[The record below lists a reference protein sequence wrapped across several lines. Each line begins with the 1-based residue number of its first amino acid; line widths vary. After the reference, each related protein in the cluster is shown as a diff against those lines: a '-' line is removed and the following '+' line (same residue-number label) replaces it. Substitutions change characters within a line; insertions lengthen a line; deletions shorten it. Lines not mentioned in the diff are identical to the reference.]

1 MKPTKILLFC
11 SVWMYLATACQ
22 LDNYDA
28 PDAALSG
35 TFIDV
40 LTGEPVQQ
48 DIING
53 TVIEYI
59 ESGYTATEKMVVKN
73 DGTYR
78 NASLFAGEYQ
88 ITPVRG
94 NFEPLEPQT
103 VRIAGETRLD
113 FTVKPYIRLTDV
125 VIFKNGD
132 KVKATFKVLQTG
144 YDKIRTIGLFVFPE
158 PTVGASM
165 CTVSSE
171 IPVGDRY
178 DEPHAF
184 TITLDIPSQ
193 NKLQRGKPYFFRAG
207 ALIDVPEAKYNY
219 APAVRLDL

>member
-1 MKPTKILLFC
+1 MKPITTLFFCFVWILLAQSC
-11 SVWMYLATACQ
+11 R

-35 TFIDV
+35 TFIDE

-48 DIING
+48 DMING

-59 ESGYTATEKMVVKN
+59 ESGYTTIEKMIVKN

-78 NASLFAGEYQ
+78 NARLFAGEYR

-103 VRIAGETRLD
+103 VHVAGETRLD
-113 FTVKPYIRLTDV
+113 FTVKPYVRLSDV

-132 KVKATFKVLQTG
+132 KVKASFKVLQTG

-165 CTVSSE
+165 CTVSVE

-178 DEPHAF
+178 EEPHAF
-184 TITLDIPSQ
+184 TVTLDIPSQ
-193 NKLQRGKPYFFRAG
+193 NRLQREKPYFFRVG

-219 APAVRLDL
+219 APAIRLDL